1 MDRMGDMMKLV
12 QQAQEMQTRLQQI
25 QDGLEAQT
33 VSATSGGGMVTATVD
48 GKGQVR
54 GVKIDPTVVDPN
66 DVEMLEDLV
75 IAAVSEAQKK
85 AQAAAQEQMQQLT
98 GGLQLPFKL
107 PF

>member
-12 QQAQEMQTRLQQI
+12 QQAQEMQSRLQQI

-48 GKGQVR
+48 GKGQLR
-54 GVKIDPTVVDPN
+54 GVKIDPTVVDPS

-75 IAAVSEAQKK
+75 LAAVGEAQKK

>member
-12 QQAQEMQTRLQQI
+12 QQAQEMQSRLQQI
-25 QDGLEAQT
+25 QDGLETQI

-48 GKGQVR
+48 GKGHVR
-54 GVKIDPTVVDPN
+54 GVKIDPAVVDPG

-75 IAAVSEAQKK
+75 LAAVGEAQKK

>member
-1 MDRMGDMMKLV
+1 MGDMMKLV
-12 QQAQEMQTRLQQI
+12 QQAQEMQSRLQQI

-48 GKGQVR
+48 GKGQLR
-54 GVKIDPTVVDPN
+54 GVKIDPTVVDPS

-75 IAAVSEAQKK
+75 LAAVGEAQKK

>member
-1 MDRMGDMMKLV
+1 MDMMKLV
-12 QQAQEMQTRLQQI
+12 QQAQEMQSRLQEI
-25 QDGLEAQT
+25 QDGLESQT

-54 GVKIDPTVVDPN
+54 GVKIDPAVVDPN

-75 IAAVSEAQKK
+75 LAAVSEAQKK
-85 AQAAAQEQMQQLT
+85 AQAAAQEQMQKLT

>member
-25 QDGLEAQT
+25 QDGLENQT

-48 GKGQVR
+48 GKGHVR
-54 GVKIDPTVVDPN
+54 GVKIDPTVVDPA

-75 IAAVSEAQKK
+75 LAAVSEAQKK
-85 AQAAAQEQMQQLT
+85 AQTLAQEQMQQLT

>member
-12 QQAQEMQTRLQQI
+12 QQAQEMQSRLQQI

-54 GVKIDPTVVDPN
+54 GVKIDPTVVDPS

-75 IAAVSEAQKK
+75 LAAVGEAQKK

>member
-12 QQAQEMQTRLQQI
+12 QQAQEMQTRLQEI
-25 QDGLEAQT
+25 QDGLENQT

-48 GKGQVR
+48 GKGHVR
-54 GVKIDPTVVDPN
+54 GVKIDPTVVDPA

-75 IAAVSEAQKK
+75 LAAVGEAQKK
-85 AQAAAQEQMQQLT
+85 AQALAQEQMQQLT

>member
-1 MDRMGDMMKLV
+1 MDQMGDRMKLV

-25 QDGLEAQT
+25 QDGLENQT
-33 VSATSGGGMVTATVD
+33 VSAASGGGMVTATVD
-48 GKGQVR
+48 GKGHVR
-54 GVKIDPTVVDPN
+54 GVKIDPTVVDPS

-75 IAAVSEAQKK
+75 LAAVSEAQKK
-85 AQAAAQEQMQQLT
+85 AQTLAQEQMQQLT

>member
-1 MDRMGDMMKLV
+1 MDQMGDMMKLV

-25 QDGLEAQT
+25 QDGLENQT
-33 VSATSGGGMVTATVD
+33 VSAASGGGMVTATVD
-48 GKGQVR
+48 GKGHVR
-54 GVKIDPTVVDPN
+54 GVKIDPTVVDPS

-75 IAAVSEAQKK
+75 LAAVSEAQKK
-85 AQAAAQEQMQQLT
+85 AQTLAQEQMQQLT

>member
-25 QDGLEAQT
+25 QDGLENQT
-33 VSATSGGGMVTATVD
+33 VSAASGGGMVTATVD
-48 GKGQVR
+48 GKGHVR
-54 GVKIDPTVVDPN
+54 GVKIDPTVVDPA

-75 IAAVSEAQKK
+75 LAAVSEAQKK
-85 AQAAAQEQMQQLT
+85 AQTLAQEQMQQLT

>member
-1 MDRMGDMMKLV
+1 MGDMMKLV
-12 QQAQEMQTRLQQI
+12 QQAQEMQSRLQQI
-25 QDGLEAQT
+25 QDGLENQT

-48 GKGQVR
+48 GKGQMR
-54 GVKIDPTVVDPN
+54 GVKIDPAVVDPN

-75 IAAVSEAQKK
+75 IAAVGEAQKK

>member
-1 MDRMGDMMKLV
+1 MGDMMKLV

-25 QDGLEAQT
+25 QDGLESQT

-48 GKGQVR
+48 GKGQLR
-54 GVKIDPTVVDPN
+54 AVKIDPTVVDPS

-75 IAAVSEAQKK
+75 IAAVGEAQKK